1 MALCH
6 VRGTATGAD
15 VREELG
21 MQGLLP
27 PRQSTLQLEI
37 DRAWAAI
44 SRCCTRLDKYQVRE
58 FLLRMMHLLLQQTC
72 RLLHATL

>member
-1 MALCH
+1 
-6 VRGTATGAD
+6 
-15 VREELG
+15 

-44 SRCCTRLDKYQVRE
+44 SRCCTRLDKYQARAHT
-58 FLLRMMHLLLQQTC
+58 LPCC
-72 RLLHATL
+72 RNSCRHAVL